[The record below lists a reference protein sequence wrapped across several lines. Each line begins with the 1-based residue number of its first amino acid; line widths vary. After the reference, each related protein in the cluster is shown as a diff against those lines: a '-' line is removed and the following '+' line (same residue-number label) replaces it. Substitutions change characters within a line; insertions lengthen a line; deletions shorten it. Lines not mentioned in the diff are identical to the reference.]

1 MTLINA
7 SLIAGAVFA
16 ALPVLLH
23 MIMKAKPKRIEF
35 PALRLLQTRQTSN
48 SRRMRI
54 RHLLLLILRSL
65 VVVLAVLALARP
77 SLPAARYGL
86 RWYEWSLLLAVVC
99 AGVGIFLWRDRR
111 LKSSIAA
118 EHIRREK
125 RTTWKAVAL
134 LGSLVAVLIAV
145 GIPWGFRVRSEMT
158 APVNA
163 MAAELP
169 VAAVFL
175 FDTSASMTFKQE
187 GKTRLEE
194 AQQIGLDQLKV
205 LPGQSR
211 VAITTT
217 NPNSESVFQADL
229 AGVRSRIEAL
239 KFSEIS
245 RPLNAVLKNAI
256 EEQVADRE
264 LVQQQGGLDD
274 SFVREIYLLTD
285 SSVSAWKQPDES
297 SLSDLLVQYDWL
309 QIYFIDVGVDNPAN
323 VALTELKLDIESTV
337 ADQPVTVSV
346 AVSGTAAAS
355 DSAVV
360 ELFTLDESG
369 DEVRG
374 GGVIGSPR
382 RSVTPDQTAP
392 VISFQ
397 VKGNA
402 LGQFTSGVIR
412 LSSPDPLTIDDTRY
426 FSFRVSAV
434 PNVLLVGDRDLDIT
448 YLENVLNP
456 QIERLNLPKRFNV
469 KAVLSANFQRE
480 ALSNYDIVCV
490 MNWQRPSESSWSNL
504 LAFVRAGGRL
514 LISAGGEQ
522 MLQEDSW
529 RTPDTGQLLPG
540 LPLVPVRFRPQ
551 PARIELLAD
560 DHPIVNAFN
569 DLQLAKTELN
579 RAIFDRCWTF
589 DVVEDAREL
598 LRFNHRNAH
607 PALLER
613 QVGRGKV
620 LLFTSALDSNGN
632 DLWNESFVIDNWT
645 YLMFVDEIMRYL
657 SGASETK
664 HNFEVGDPIE
674 VDVPVSQRFSQ
685 FMVARP
691 RFRQTRG
698 QMEIN
703 DASILLTDADEAG
716 HYELNA
722 AEEGQTFRSVFAV
735 NVPDKESNLAKVT
748 DKQLNEILGEDR
760 YSRVK
765 DLEQLDRAVNLG
777 RLGVEV
783 FPVLMGLLL
792 ILFCGEHLMA
802 NFFYDDEPV
811 DAAA

>member
-35 PALRLLQTRQTSN
+35 PALRLLLTRQTSN

-65 VVVLAVLALARP
+65 VVVLAVLALTRP

-86 RWYEWSLLLAVVC
+86 RWYEWCLLLAVVS
-99 AGVGIFLWRDRR
+99 AGVGIFIWRDRK

-118 EHIRREK
+118 EHIQREK
-125 RTTWKAVAL
+125 RATWKAMSL
-134 LGSLVAVLIAV
+134 LGSLMAVLLAV

-175 FDTSASMTFKQE
+175 FDTSASMKFKQE

-194 AQQIGLDQLKV
+194 AQQIALDQLKV

-217 NPNSESVFQADL
+217 DTDSESVFQADL

-239 KFSEIS
+239 KSSQVS
-245 RPLNAVLKNAI
+245 RPLNSVLKNAI

-274 SFVREIYLLTD
+274 AFVREIYLLTD

-323 VALTELKLDIESTV
+323 VALTEIKLDIESTV

-346 AVSGTAAAS
+346 AVAGTAAAS

-360 ELFTLDESG
+360 ELFTLDDSG
-369 DEVRG
+369 EEVRG

-392 VISFQ
+392 VVSFQ

-402 LGQFTSGVIR
+402 LGKFTSGVVR

-426 FSFRVSAV
+426 FSFRVSPM
-434 PNVLLVGDRDLDIT
+434 PNVLLVGDRALDVT

-456 QIERLNLPKRFNV
+456 QIEGLNLPRRFNV
-469 KAVLSANFQRE
+469 KTVSTGGFQRE
-480 ALSNYDIVCV
+480 SLANYDIVCV
-490 MNWQRPSESSWSNL
+490 LNWQRPRESSWSDL
-504 LAFVRAGGRL
+504 LAFVRAGGKL

-522 MLQEDSW
+522 MLQADAWTTLDSEL
-529 RTPDTGQLLPG
+529 LLPG
-540 LPLVPVRFRPQ
+540 LPLLPVRFRPQ
-551 PARIELLAD
+551 PARMDLLAD
-560 DHPIVNAFN
+560 DHPIVDAFN
-569 DLQLAKTELN
+569 DLQQAKTELN

-589 DVVEDAREL
+589 EVAEESREL

-620 LLFTSALDSNGN
+620 LMFTSALDSNGS

-645 YLMFVDEIMRYL
+645 YLMFVDEIMKYL

-664 HNFEVGDPIE
+664 HNFKVGEPIE
-674 VDVPVSQRFSQ
+674 IDVPPSQKFSQ

-691 RFRQTRG
+691 RLRQTRG
-698 QMEIN
+698 QMTIE

-722 AEEGQTFRSVFAV
+722 VEEGQTFRSVFAV
-735 NVPDKESNLAKVT
+735 NVPDKESNLEKVT
-748 DKQLNEILGEDR
+748 DEQLNELLGKDR
-760 YSRVK
+760 YSRVT
-765 DLEQLDRAVNLG
+765 DILQLDRAVNLG

-802 NFFYDDEPV
+802 NFFYDEEPME
-811 DAAA
+811 AAA

>member
-7 SLIAGAVFA
+7 SLIAGAIFA

-23 MIMKAKPKRIEF
+23 MIMKAKPKRVEF

-86 RWYEWSLLLAVVC
+86 RWYEWCLLLAVVC
-99 AGVGIFLWRDRR
+99 AGVGVYLWRDRK

-118 EHIRREK
+118 EHIQREK
-125 RTTWKAVAL
+125 RATWKAAAL
-134 LGSLVAVLIAV
+134 IGSLLAVLIAV
-145 GIPWGFRVRSEMT
+145 GIPWGLRVRSEMT

-163 MAAELP
+163 LAAELP
-169 VAAVFL
+169 VAAVFI

-194 AQQIGLDQLKV
+194 AQQISLDQLKV

-217 NPNSESVFQADL
+217 EIESESVFQADL

-239 KFSEIS
+239 KLSQVS
-245 RPLNAVLKNAI
+245 RSLNSVLKKAI
-256 EEQVADRE
+256 EEQVTDRE

-297 SLSDLLVQYDWL
+297 SLNDLLLQYDWL

-323 VALTELKLDIESTV
+323 VALTELKLDTDSTV

-346 AVSGTAAAS
+346 AVAGTVAARKN
-355 DSAVV
+355 AVV

-392 VISFQ
+392 VVSFQ

-402 LGQFTSGVIR
+402 LGNFTSGIIR

-426 FSFRVSAV
+426 FSFRVSPV
-434 PNVLLVGDRDLDIT
+434 PNVLLVGDRDLDTT

-469 KAVLSANFQRE
+469 KAITSANFQRE
-480 ALSNYDIVCV
+480 SLSNYDIVCV
-490 MNWQRPSESSWSNL
+490 LNWQRPSESSWSDL
-504 LAFVRAGGRL
+504 LTFVRAGGRL
-514 LISAGGEQ
+514 LVSAGGEQ
-522 MLQEDSW
+522 TLQAGAW
-529 RTPDTGQLLPG
+529 LTPESRQLLPG
-540 LPLVPVRFRPQ
+540 LPLSPVRFSPQ
-551 PARIELLAD
+551 PARIKLVAD
-560 DHPIVNAFN
+560 DHPIVDAFN
-569 DLQLAKTELN
+569 QLQQAKTELN

-589 DVVEDAREL
+589 EVAEDAREL
-598 LRFNHRNAH
+598 MKFNHRNAP

-620 LLFTSALDSNGN
+620 LLFTSALDSNGS

-645 YLMFVDEIMRYL
+645 YLMFVDETMRYL

-664 HNFEVGDPIE
+664 HNFEVGEPIE
-674 VDVPVSQRFSQ
+674 VNVPVSDRFSQ
-685 FMVARP
+685 YMVARP
-691 RFRQTRG
+691 RLRQTRG
-698 QMEIN
+698 QMAIE

-716 HYELNA
+716 HYELSA
-722 AEEGQTFRSVFAV
+722 AEENQTFRSVFAV
-735 NVPDKESNLAKVT
+735 NVSDQESNLEKVT
-748 DKQLNEILGEDR
+748 DQQLNEILGEQR

-802 NFFYDDEPV
+802 NFFYDEEPV
-811 DAAA
+811 EAAS

>member
-35 PALRLLQTRQTSN
+35 PALRLLLTRQTSN

-65 VVVLAVLALARP
+65 VVVLAVLALTRP

-86 RWYEWSLLLAVVC
+86 RWYEWCLLLAVVS
-99 AGVGIFLWRDRR
+99 AGVGIFIWRDRK

-118 EHIRREK
+118 EHIQREK
-125 RTTWKAVAL
+125 RATWKAMSL
-134 LGSLVAVLIAV
+134 LGSLMAVLLAV

-175 FDTSASMTFKQE
+175 FDTSASMKFKQE

-194 AQQIGLDQLKV
+194 AQQIALDQLKV

-217 NPNSESVFQADL
+217 DTDSESVFQADL

-239 KFSEIS
+239 KSSQVS
-245 RPLNAVLKNAI
+245 RPLNSVLKNAI

-274 SFVREIYLLTD
+274 AFVREIYLLTD

-323 VALTELKLDIESTV
+323 VALTEVKLDIESTV

-346 AVSGTAAAS
+346 AVAGTAAAS

-360 ELFTLDESG
+360 ELFTLDDSG
-369 DEVRG
+369 EEVRG

-392 VISFQ
+392 VVSFQ

-402 LGQFTSGVIR
+402 LGKFTSGVVR

-426 FSFRVSAV
+426 FSFRVSPV
-434 PNVLLVGDRDLDIT
+434 PNVLLVGDRALDVT

-456 QIERLNLPKRFNV
+456 QIEGLNLPRRFNV
-469 KAVLSANFQRE
+469 KTVSTGGFQRE
-480 ALSNYDIVCV
+480 SLANYDIVCV
-490 MNWQRPSESSWSNL
+490 LNWQRPRESSWSDL
-504 LAFVRAGGRL
+504 LAFVRAGGKL

-522 MLQEDSW
+522 MLQADAWTTLDSEL
-529 RTPDTGQLLPG
+529 LLPG
-540 LPLVPVRFRPQ
+540 LPLLPVRFRPQ
-551 PARIELLAD
+551 PARMVLLAD
-560 DHPIVNAFN
+560 DHPIVDAFN
-569 DLQLAKTELN
+569 DLQQAKTELN

-589 DVVEDAREL
+589 EVAEESREL

-620 LLFTSALDSNGN
+620 LMFTSALDSNGS

-645 YLMFVDEIMRYL
+645 YLMFVDEIMKYL

-664 HNFEVGDPIE
+664 HNFKVGEPIE
-674 VDVPVSQRFSQ
+674 IDVPPSQKFSQ

-691 RFRQTRG
+691 RLRQTRG
-698 QMEIN
+698 QMTIE

-722 AEEGQTFRSVFAV
+722 VEEGQTFRSVFAV
-735 NVPDKESNLAKVT
+735 NVPDKESNLEKVT
-748 DKQLNEILGEDR
+748 DEQLNELLGKDR
-760 YSRVK
+760 YSRVT
-765 DLEQLDRAVNLG
+765 DILQLDRAVNLG

-802 NFFYDDEPV
+802 NFFYDEEPME
-811 DAAA
+811 AAA

>member
-77 SLPAARYGL
+77 SLPAARYSL
-86 RWYEWSLLLAVVC
+86 RWYEWLALFAVAAVG
-99 AGVGIFLWRDRR
+99 AGIYVWRDRK

-118 EHIRREK
+118 EHVQREK
-125 RTTWKAVAL
+125 RATWKAVAL
-134 LGSLVAVLIAV
+134 LGSLAAVLLAV
-145 GIPWGFRVRSEMT
+145 GVPWGLRVRSEMT

-187 GKTRLEE
+187 GKSRLEE
-194 AQQIGLDQLKV
+194 AQQIALDHLKV

-211 VAITTT
+211 VAVTTT
-217 NPNSESVFQADL
+217 DVESESVFQADL
-229 AGVRSRIEAL
+229 AGVRSRIEGL
-239 KFSEIS
+239 KPSQVF
-245 RPLNAVLKNAI
+245 RPMNGVLKDAI
-256 EEQVADRE
+256 EEHVADRE
-264 LVQQQGGLDD
+264 LVQQQGGADD
-274 SFVREIYLLTD
+274 TFVREIYLLTD
-285 SSVSAWKQPDES
+285 SSVTAWKQPDES
-297 SLSDLLVQYDWL
+297 SLRDLLVQYDWL
-309 QIYFIDVGVDNPAN
+309 QIYIIDVGVPNPVN
-323 VALTELKLDIESTV
+323 VALTEVKLDIESTV

-346 AVSGTAAAS
+346 AVAGTANVTG
-355 DSAVV
+355 DSVV

-382 RSVTPDQTAP
+382 QTVTPDQTAP
-392 VISFQ
+392 IVNFQ
-397 VKGNA
+397 VKGHA
-402 LGQFTSGVIR
+402 LGEFTSGVIR

-434 PNVLLVGDRDLDIT
+434 PRVLLVGDRDVDVTYVQNFLD
-448 YLENVLNP
+448 P
-456 QIERLNLPKRFNV
+456 QVDRLDLPKRFHV
-469 KAVLSANFQRE
+469 QTVASKDFQRQSL
-480 ALSNYDIVCV
+480 ANYDIVCV
-490 MNWQRPSESSWSNL
+490 LNWQRPSESAWSDL
-504 LAFVRAGGRL
+504 LGFVRGGGRL
-514 LISAGGEQ
+514 LLSAGGEQ
-522 MLQEDSW
+522 MLQEDAWVTVDSS
-529 RTPDTGQLLPG
+529 QLLPG
-540 LPLVPVRFRPQ
+540 LPLLPIRFSPQ
-551 PARIELLAD
+551 PARINLLAD
-560 DHPIVNAFN
+560 GHPIVSAFKN
-569 DLQLAKTELN
+569 SQPAKTELN

-589 DVVEDAREL
+589 DLAEDAREI
-598 LRFNHRNAH
+598 LRFNHRDAR

-620 LLFTSALDSNGN
+620 LLFTSSLGRNLSDP
-632 DLWNESFVIDNWT
+632 WNESFVVDNWT
-645 YLMFVDEIMRYL
+645 YLMFLDEVMKYL
-657 SGASETK
+657 TGASETR
-664 HNFEVGDPIE
+664 HNFVAGEPVEI
-674 VDVPVSQRFSQ
+674 DVPSSEKFAQYI
-685 FMVARP
+685 VARP
-691 RFRQTRG
+691 RLRQTKG
-698 QMEIN
+698 QMKTEES
-703 DASILLTDADEAG
+703 SILLTDVDEAG
-716 HYELNA
+716 HYELSA
-722 AEEGQTFRSVFAV
+722 TGEGQSFRSEFAA
-735 NVPDKESNLAKVT
+735 NIADSESDLTSMT
-748 DKQLNEILGEDR
+748 DEQLTEILGNER
-760 YSRVK
+760 FSRVT

-802 NFFYDDEPV
+802 NFFYDEEP
-811 DAAA
+811 A

>member
-7 SLIAGAVFA
+7 SLLAGAVFA

-48 SRRMRI
+48 SKRMRI

-65 VVVLAVLALARP
+65 VVVLAVLALTRP

-86 RWYEWSLLLAVVC
+86 RWYEWCLLLAVVSAG
-99 AGVGIFLWRDRR
+99 AGVFLWRDRR

-118 EHIRREK
+118 EHVRREK
-125 RTTWKAVAL
+125 RATWKAVAL
-134 LGSLVAVLIAV
+134 LGSLLAVLLAV
-145 GIPWGFRVRSEMT
+145 GIPWGLRVRSEMT

-194 AQQIGLDQLKV
+194 AQQIALDQLKV

-217 NPNSESVFQADL
+217 AVESESVFQADL

-239 KFSEIS
+239 DSTQVS
-245 RPLNAVLKNAI
+245 RSLNSVLKNAI

-274 SFVREIYLLTD
+274 AFVREIYLLTD

-297 SLSDLLVQYDWL
+297 SLSDLLIQYDWL

-337 ADQPVTVSV
+337 ADQPVTISV
-346 AVSGTAAAS
+346 AVAGTAAAAEN
-355 DSAVV
+355 AVV
-360 ELFTLDESG
+360 ELFTLDEAG

-392 VISFQ
+392 VVSFQ

-402 LGQFTSGVIR
+402 IGKFTSGIVR

-434 PNVLLVGDRDLDIT
+434 PNVLLVGDRSLDVT
-448 YLENVLNP
+448 YLEQVLKA
-456 QIERLNLPKRFNV
+456 RSGAFNV
-469 KAVLSANFQRE
+469 KTVSSGNFQRE
-480 ALSNYDIVCV
+480 ALTNYDIVCIL
-490 MNWQRPSESSWSNL
+490 NWQRPKESAWSDL
-504 LAFVRAGGRL
+504 LTFVRSGGRL
-514 LISAGGEQ
+514 LVSAGGEQ
-522 MLQEDSW
+522 MLQADAWTTTDSE
-529 RTPDTGQLLPG
+529 QLLPG
-540 LPLVPVRFRPQ
+540 LPLLPVRFRPQ
-551 PARIELLAD
+551 PARIDLVAA
-560 DHPIVNAFN
+560 DHPIVDAFD
-569 DLQLAKTELN
+569 DLQQAKTELN

-589 DVVEDAREL
+589 EVAEDSRQL
-598 LRFNHRNAH
+598 MKFTHQNAH

-613 QVGRGKV
+613 QVGRGRV

-645 YLMFVDEIMRYL
+645 YLMFVDEIMKYL
-657 SGASETK
+657 SGASETR
-664 HNFEVGDPIE
+664 HNFEVGEPVE
-674 VDVPVSQRFSQ
+674 VNVPVSEKFSQ
-685 FMVARP
+685 FVVARP
-691 RFRQTRG
+691 RLRQTRG
-698 QMEIN
+698 QMTIG
-703 DASILLTDADEAG
+703 DSSILLTDADEAG

-722 AEEGQTFRSVFAV
+722 VEEGQAFRSVFAV
-735 NVPDKESNLAKVT
+735 NLPDAESNLAKVT
-748 DKQLNEILGEDR
+748 EEQMNEILGEDR
-760 YSRVK
+760 YSRVT
-765 DLEQLDRAVNLG
+765 DIEQLDRAVNLG

-802 NFFYDDEPV
+802 NFFYDEEPTE
-811 DAAA
+811 ATA